1 MIYLKKKYCQNI
13 NQVAIK
19 FNRFI
24 NFYLVKNHLLKL
36 KRSLK
41 NKKKNKPNQLMIRIM
56 KYI

>member
-1 MIYLKKKYCQNI
+1 MIYQNNKYCPNI

-19 FNRFI
+19 FNRFT
-24 NFYLVKNHLLKL
+24 NFYLVNNHLLKL

-41 NKKKNKPNQLMIRIM
+41 NKKKNKQNQQMIKIM